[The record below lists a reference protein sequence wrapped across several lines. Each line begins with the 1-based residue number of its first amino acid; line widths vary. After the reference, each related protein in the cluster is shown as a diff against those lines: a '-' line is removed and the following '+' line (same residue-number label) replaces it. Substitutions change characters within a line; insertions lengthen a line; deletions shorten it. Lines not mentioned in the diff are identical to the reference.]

1 MTFVDGLLWAF
12 VQWNRLHSA
21 MTWYENVTQ
30 LAPAGQKMDSAIH
43 RINHYPADTY
53 KGTNYTIR
61 WIEIRDFR
69 EL

>member
-21 MTWYENVTQ
+21 MTWYKNVTQ

-53 KGTNYTIR
+53 KGNQLQYPLD
-61 WIEIRDFR
+61 RD
-69 EL
+69 